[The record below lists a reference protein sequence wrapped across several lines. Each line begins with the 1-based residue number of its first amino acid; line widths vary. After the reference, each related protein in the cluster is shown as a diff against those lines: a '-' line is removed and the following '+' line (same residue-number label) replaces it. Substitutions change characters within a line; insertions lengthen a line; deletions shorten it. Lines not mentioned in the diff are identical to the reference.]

1 MIAET
6 YRDRL
11 HASQKNRLTLCF
23 ITATAIHLGAIGAG
37 FTLQH
42 FQSAATSPKN
52 KKPSPITVEFVY
64 LDPKSNSAPKPGSA
78 DRHAQIDSTA
88 AGQHNPNLPISPGKP
103 VPPRAAQS
111 TPPAPAPV
119 PPAPLPRVPPPRP
132 FSPSTLRLQ
141 TTNRSLPEQA
151 PAPTRSS
158 AASSP
163 VPVQPRSPS
172 LPPRLQNPNAQSSNA
187 QSPNAQSLNAQLGR
201 GLDGA
206 LNPNR
211 TAAGNGS
218 VDATRD
224 DLWGTYISALNQ
236 KIDQNWQRISVTTN
250 RQAKVRFEVDRQGQ
264 LVNLQLIQPSGDAR
278 ADMTALQSIRAAAP
292 FAPLPRGANEE
303 MLVINFTFTYRVT
316 ALSNSAAE
324 TAGSQ

>member
-1 MIAET
+1 
-6 YRDRL
+6 
-11 HASQKNRLTLCF
+11 
-23 ITATAIHLGAIGAG
+23 
-37 FTLQH
+37 
-42 FQSAATSPKN
+42 
-52 KKPSPITVEFVY
+52 
-64 LDPKSNSAPKPGSA
+64 
-78 DRHAQIDSTA
+78 
-88 AGQHNPNLPISPGKP
+88 
-103 VPPRAAQS
+103 
-111 TPPAPAPV
+111 
-119 PPAPLPRVPPPRP
+119 
-132 FSPSTLRLQ
+132 
-141 TTNRSLPEQA
+141 
-151 PAPTRSS
+151 
-158 AASSP
+158 
-163 VPVQPRSPS
+163 
-172 LPPRLQNPNAQSSNA
+172 
-187 QSPNAQSLNAQLGR
+187 
-201 GLDGA
+201 

>member
-11 HASQKNRLTLCF
+11 NASQKNRLTLCF

-37 FTLQH
+37 FTFQH
-42 FQSAATSPKN
+42 FQSAATPPQN
-52 KKPSPITVEFVY
+52 EKPSPIAVEFVY
-64 LDPKSNSAPKPGSA
+64 LDPKAGSAPKPGSA
-78 DRHAQIDSTA
+78 DRYAQINSTA

-111 TPPAPAPV
+111 PPPAPAPV
-119 PPAPLPRVPPPRP
+119 PPAPRPPVPPPRP
-132 FSPSTLRLQ
+132 LSSAVLSPQ

-151 PAPTRSS
+151 STPDRSS

-163 VPVQPRSPS
+163 VPVQPRSPLS
-172 LPPRLQNPNAQSSNA
+172 PPRSQSPIAQG
-187 QSPNAQSLNAQLGR
+187 PNAQSLNAQLGR
-201 GLDGA
+201 GLDGV

-218 VDATRD
+218 VDATKD

-236 KIDQNWQRISVTTN
+236 KIVQNWQRISVTTN